1 MWFFVKKKSG
11 PKNNLVQKVFDTIKG
26 LRYFWSKNKQPFSFN
41 IVLEGDDYAQI
52 NHGRVGGSMFQGGG
66 NGAQINTGSVAHHM
80 VQDYNS
86 QVNKGHVGGNMHQGG
101 GPVFSFST
109 NKQFNSGSVGGNMV
123 QNQDYDGHFGREQ
136 ESCKNSFGK
145 IMRENEGWIVENDDG
160 SSDMCTCKIG
170 GKKSCE
176 PM

>member
-1 MWFFVKKKSG
+1 MHRVTMAE
-11 PKNNLVQKVFDTIKG
+11 LVEVCFKEEV
-26 LRYFWSKNKQPFSFN
+26 
-41 IVLEGDDYAQI
+41 
-52 NHGRVGGSMFQGGG
+52 
-66 NGAQINTGSVAHHM
+66 M
-80 VQDYNS
+80 VPRSTLGQWAITWYKTTTHRF
-86 QVNKGHVGGNMHQGG
+86 NKGHVGGNMHQGG